1 MTTKAQKIRV
11 GAFVVVTAVL
21 LSVVLVV
28 FGGLRFWEKH
38 TSYNIVFGGSVMGL
52 EVGATVHLN
61 GMRVGRVDEVG
72 TAPNDLQ
79 KVLVK
84 ISVKNGT
91 PVHADT
97 KAFLQFAGITGLKVI
112 DLRDGTLTSPKL
124 PGGSIISEGEGVLD
138 KLEAQAKNIA
148 EQSKQLMDRANV
160 IVDNIVVVSDNIKA
174 VTDPKRFEGITE
186 IIDQSAATARNL
198 AATTTTLQA
207 TSKTLDAMVVENR
220 VTLRNSLA
228 AVETVSKSAS
238 SLMDVQVAGIL
249 GKAADFV
256 GGLENLIRS
265 NEGQLRSAV
274 FDLRQ
279 ASRNFKELSRDVRQR
294 PSRLLFSTAPGERK
308 LP

>member
-38 TSYNIVFGGSVMGL
+38 DTYNIVFAGSVMGL
-52 EVGATVHLN
+52 EAGATVHLN
-61 GMRVGRVDEVG
+61 GMRIGRVDEVRS
-72 TAPNDLQ
+72 APNDLT

-84 ISVKNGT
+84 ITVKHKT
-91 PVHADT
+91 PIHADT
-97 KAFLQFAGITGLKVI
+97 KAYLQFAGITGLKVI
-112 DLRDGTLTSPKL
+112 DLRDGTLTSPAL
-124 PGGSIISEGEGVLD
+124 PPGSIIVEGEGVLD

-207 TSKTLDAMVVENR
+207 TSKTLDAMVIENR
-220 VTLRNSLA
+220 VTLKSSLV
-228 AVETVSKSAS
+228 AVETASKSAA
-238 SLMDVQVAGIL
+238 SLMDVQVAGIV
-249 GKAADFV
+249 GKAGDFIA
-256 GGLENLIRS
+256 GLENLVRS

>member
-138 KLEAQAKNIA
+138 
-148 EQSKQLMDRANV
+148 
-160 IVDNIVVVSDNIKA
+160 
-174 VTDPKRFEGITE
+174 
-186 IIDQSAATARNL
+186 
-198 AATTTTLQA
+198 
-207 TSKTLDAMVVENR
+207 
-220 VTLRNSLA
+220 
-228 AVETVSKSAS
+228 
-238 SLMDVQVAGIL
+238 
-249 GKAADFV
+249 
-256 GGLENLIRS
+256 
-265 NEGQLRSAV
+265 
-274 FDLRQ
+274 
-279 ASRNFKELSRDVRQR
+279 
-294 PSRLLFSTAPGERK
+294 
-308 LP
+308 